1 MTWLNTVPSTS
12 KYQCFSSK
20 QQEEIEV
27 EEDADGWLKPTSTSM
42 VSEHLEKPKPYDV
55 MVDSVPASLEKPI
68 PKKRK
73 SSFSKKKRRSH
84 PMTMAQPMA
93 QPTGMMHPYYG
104 HQGQVQFF
112 QPPPPY
118 CFMPPTGMPP
128 MGHMMGPMGHMP
140 QAYMPQMPA
149 SAFASLPINDDELSW
164 STGDETA
171 V

>member
-42 VSEHLEKPKPYDV
+42 ISKNLEKPEPYV
-55 MVDSVPASLEKPI
+55 MVDSIPSSTDDKPI
-68 PKKRK
+68 PMKRK
-73 SSFSKKKRRSH
+73 SSFSKKKRHSY
-84 PMTMAQPMA
+84 PLMTMAQPM
-93 QPTGMMHPYYG
+93 MHPYYH
-104 HQGQVQFF
+104 HQGQAQFF

-140 QAYMPQMPA
+140 QSYMPQMPA
-149 SAFASLPINDDELSW
+149 SAFASLPMNDNESGW

-171 V
+171 PV